1 MGGSGDGDV
10 SSTRLML
17 ARMLG
22 QLAHYIVQPLDSVE
36 TAAAT
41 STGTTAA
48 PIDLFVRVLM
58 VHLGSRSALQRTVT
72 SLVIANWP
80 HHLPQQQQQQN
91 EISLKTEE
99 QKVRIVL

>member
-22 QLAHYIVQPLDSVE
+22 QLAHYIVQPLDLSVE
-36 TAAAT
+36 TPAAT
-41 STGTTAA
+41 STATTA

-80 HHLPQQQQQQN
+80 THLPQTHGN

-99 QKVRIVL
+99 QKVRGIL